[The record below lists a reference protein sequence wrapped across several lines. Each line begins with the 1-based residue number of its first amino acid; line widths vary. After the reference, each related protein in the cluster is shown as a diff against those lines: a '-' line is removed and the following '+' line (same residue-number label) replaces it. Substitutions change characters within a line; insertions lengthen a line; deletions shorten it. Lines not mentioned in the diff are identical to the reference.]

1 MRPKDI
7 NDRSSKTFRV
17 QRPVIITFCKEYKT
31 IITNSV
37 LTRSGHHMLG
47 SLHSLLEGF
56 VEACTFHAWSL
67 LL

>member
-1 MRPKDI
+1 MLRFLKFNKFETSNNCSP
-7 NDRSSKTFRV
+7 R
-17 QRPVIITFCKEYKT
+17 
-31 IITNSV
+31 
-37 LTRSGHHMLG
+37 RSGHHMLG